1 MGGEQSDL
9 FQYFQALLV
18 KGFLEL
24 CKHRDEIIVLAE
36 MMLVE
41 GKARQPIS
49 CLQAGHSVIE
59 ALRARFDWL
68 GKTEN
73 DMIQQIAAMVR
84 ECADATSTNLYD
96 RFQFATNK
104 ILF

>member
-9 FQYFQALLV
+9 FQYFKALLV

-24 CKHRDEIIVLAE
+24 CKHRDEIVVLAE

-41 GKARQPIS
+41 GKTRQPIS
-49 CLQAGHSVIE
+49 CLQAGTSVVD
-59 ALRARFDWL
+59 AFRARFDNL
-68 GKTEN
+68 GKTEEQMMQ
-73 DMIQQIAAMVR
+73 DVTSMVQS
-84 ECADATSTNLYD
+84 CNDATSTNLYD
-96 RFQFATNK
+96 RFQFASNG